1 MPAPAPPPG
10 DGGGSFRGPL
20 RPMPTVRPAPAPPRD
35 GPGAWTLDCRGR
47 ALDARPGRGL
57 VVGVLNVTPD
67 SFSDGGRYRSVEAAV
82 DRAGQMADEGAAVV
96 DVGGESTRPGADPVG
111 LDDELARVVPV
122 VEAIARSVPRL
133 LISVDTT
140 KGAVA
145 RAALRAGAHLVNDVT
160 GLRGGVGTAAAA
172 AEYGAPLVVM
182 HSADGRG
189 GAAPDADDVVGDVA
203 ASLERSARRA
213 EVEGVR
219 GVVLDPGFGFGK
231 SAADN
236 LRLVDRLDRLVA
248 LGRPVLVGVSRKSTV
263 GAVLGDPAWGGAG
276 HPAPVSERLYGS
288 LGLAALAVVR
298 GAALVRAHD
307 VRETVEAL
315 RTLTAAVEAGRGGPS
330 GGGPSGGGA
339 AAGDGR

>member
-1 MPAPAPPPG
+1 
-10 DGGGSFRGPL
+10 
-20 RPMPTVRPAPAPPRD
+20 MPTVRPAPDPTRD
-35 GPGAWTLDCRGR
+35 GPGARWALDCRGR

-57 VVGVLNVTPD
+57 VMGVLNVTPD
-67 SFSDGGRYRSVEAAV
+67 SFSDGGRYGSVEAAV

-96 DVGGESTRPGADPVG
+96 DVGGESTRPGAGPVG

-122 VEAIARSVPRL
+122 VEAIARCVPRL

-189 GAAPDADDVVGDVA
+189 GAAPDADDVVGGVA
-203 ASLERSARRA
+203 ASLARSARRA
-213 EVEGVR
+213 EAEGVR
-219 GVVLDPGFGFGK
+219 DVVLDPGFGFGK
-231 SAADN
+231 SVADN
-236 LRLVDRLDRLVA
+236 LRLIDGLDRLVA

-276 HPAPVSERLYGS
+276 RAAPVSERLYGS

-298 GAALVRAHD
+298 GAALVRTHD
-307 VRETVEAL
+307 VRETVETL
-315 RTLTAAVEAGRGGPS
+315 RTLTAAVDAGRGP
-330 GGGPSGGGA
+330 GGAGRGGA